1 MEEEFKDI
9 KEPEENSENST
20 EQIVTRV
27 KLPRGKEV
35 IGIIESRLGGNR
47 MNVDCLDGKARNC
60 RVPGRLRRKLWLR
73 PNDIVIVLP
82 WELDNTKGDL
92 LFKYRPAQIAWLKQ
106 HGHLQK
112 EQTEF

>member
-1 MEEEFKDI
+1 MEEFKDI
-9 KEPEENSENST
+9 QETKEDSEGSEE
-20 EQIVTRV
+20 QKITRV

-47 MNVDCLDGKARNC
+47 MSVNCLDKKTRNC

-82 WELDNTKGDL
+82 WELDDTKGDL
-92 LFKYRPAQIAWLKQ
+92 MFKYRPAQIAWLKK
-106 HGHLQK
+106 HGHLEK